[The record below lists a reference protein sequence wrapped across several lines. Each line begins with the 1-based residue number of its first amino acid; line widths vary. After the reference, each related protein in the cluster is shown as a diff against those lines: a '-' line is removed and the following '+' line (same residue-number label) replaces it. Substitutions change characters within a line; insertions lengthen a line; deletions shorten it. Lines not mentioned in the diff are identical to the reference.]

1 LDAETCAAKD
11 KLNKNI
17 FFSNYADR
25 LTKVI
30 STYNWTSVSYL
41 ADDLIDCWVKKKT
54 LYICGN
60 GGSAGNAIHLANDF
74 IYGIAKKTGGGIRV
88 QALPANSAI
97 LTCLGNDVGFDLIF
111 SEQLAVLAQEGD
123 LLLALSGSG
132 NSPNIINAI
141 KQATKIG
148 MKTYAILGYSGG
160 ACKSL
165 VDCPIHFPVDDMQI
179 SEDLQLIV
187 GHMLMQRLA
196 SYSNVLQEGACD

>member
-1 LDAETCAAKD
+1 LDAETCPAKN

-17 FFSNYADR
+17 FFSEYADR
-25 LTKVI
+25 LSKVI
-30 STYNWTSVSYL
+30 ATYDWTSVSYL
-41 ADDLIDCWVKKKT
+41 ADDLIHCWAQKKT

-74 IYGIAKKTGGGIRV
+74 IYGVAKKTGGGVRV

-141 KQATKIG
+141 KQAAKIG

-160 ACKSL
+160 ASKSL
-165 VDCPIHFPVDDMQI
+165 VDCPIHFPINDMQI

-196 SYSNVLQEGACD
+196 SYSNAIQEGARD